1 MPPLWA
7 KRKLRERT
15 IEGALRWKADLDQ
28 KVTLA
33 DGSPVPA
40 ILVANKCDMDN
51 ALREEQLH
59 NLEVENGFVGAYR
72 TSAKE
77 NVGVE
82 EAFLKL
88 VDQVP
93 ASSLLS

>member
-1 MPPLWA
+1 M
-7 KRKLRERT
+7 
-15 IEGALRWKADLDQ
+15 RWKMDLDQ

-40 ILVANKCDMDN
+40 ILVANKCDMEN
-51 ALREEQLH
+51 ALREDSLH
-59 NLEVENGFVGAYR
+59 NLEVENGFIGAYR

-82 EAFLKL
+82 EAFRQL
-88 VDQVP
+88 VDQV
-93 ASSLLS
+93 LLTLMS